1 MLLNFFIACAV
12 QIAAIYN
19 GWHASVMC
27 GSTIFLI
34 SIWYSQHLPLTFPAN
49 YRVMT
54 SQYAH
59 TIEALSSNERL
70 FTMPVDKIMADLG
83 KHLAECIEVSRVNI
97 WLFNDPENTIDCIGH
112 YDARTG
118 EFSKGARLYMSN
130 IPSYYK
136 HLKSNKAIVIED
148 VKSSP
153 VTAEIRDGYCAEH
166 GVTALLDVPIRMQGR
181 LRGVL
186 CYEHTEG
193 PRKWKEGEIEF
204 ALSVNQVVSLALETV
219 KRRSIQKELMEVLKE
234 KELLMKEM
242 HHRIKNNLSVL
253 VSLLRMQ
260 GRDSGNPEVQAILS
274 ECEGRIHSMAR
285 VHEQLY
291 HSGNYIKVR
300 LDEYLSN
307 LVNEFRESIGR
318 MGQHIEINCE
328 LEPSSIETSRAIDLG
343 LILMEILN
351 NSLKHAFRPGD
362 TDSRIHIELKA
373 EGEKLHLSIA
383 DNGVGFDPRSV
394 PEKSLGISLIEDLSQ
409 QMNAH
414 LEIKSE
420 SGGTTHSLYF

>member
-1 MLLNFFIACAV
+1 
-12 QIAAIYN
+12 
-19 GWHASVMC
+19 
-27 GSTIFLI
+27 
-34 SIWYSQHLPLTFPAN
+34 
-49 YRVMT
+49 MT

-83 KHLAECIEVSRVNI
+83 KHLAECLEVSRVNI
-97 WLFNDPENTIDCIGH
+97 WLFNDPENSIDCIGH

-118 EFSKGARLYMSN
+118 EFSKGDRLFMGN

-148 VKSSP
+148 VETSP
-153 VTAEIRDGYCAEH
+153 VTSEIRDGYCAEH

-186 CYEHTEG
+186 CYEHTQG

-219 KRRSIQKELMEVLKE
+219 KRRSIQQELMEVLKE

-260 GRDSGNPEVQAILS
+260 GRDSENPEVQSILS

-300 LDEYLSN
+300 LDEYLAN
-307 LVNEFRESIGR
+307 LVNEFKDSIGR
-318 MGQHIEINCE
+318 MGQHIEIKYE
-328 LEPSSIETSRAIDLG
+328 LEPSSIETARAIDLG

-351 NSLKHAFRPGD
+351 NAFKHAFRPGD
-362 TDSRIHIELKA
+362 TGNQILVTLESAGDELR
-373 EGEKLHLSIA
+373 LTIA

-394 PEKSLGISLIEDLSQ
+394 SVKSLGISLIEDLSEQ
-409 QMNAH
+409 INAR
-414 LEIKSE
+414 LEVQSQ
-420 SGGTTHSLYF
+420 SSGTTHTLYI